1 MSNEHTVNASAAQAE
16 RVTAQMRA
24 ILARSATDPAFRQK
38 LLTDP
43 RAAVAEFSARPV
55 SDIPASFNLVFVEN
69 KADATIVLPDPI
81 NTSGDLS
88 DQELETV
95 AGGMIAPPKLTIS
108 PPILVLTVIDPI
120 IDPVFYK

>member
-1 MSNEHTVNASAAQAE
+1 MSE
-16 RVTAQMRA
+16 
-24 ILARSATDPAFRQK
+24 
-38 LLTDP
+38 
-43 RAAVAEFSARPV
+43 
-55 SDIPASFNLVFVEN
+55 IPASFNLVFVEN

-81 NTSGDLS
+81 TTSGDLS